1 MSSESDMLGMAFAA
15 DRERDRR
22 EARMDKSV
30 RDLIE
35 ALERLAE
42 LARGIAL
49 TIDTPQ
55 SQRFLDAIDKANL
68 ALVAYWLGVS
78 KEALGTANAKP
89 TAQEA
94 TPEANKKQQ
103 IETAIRNLRN
113 ATEVL
118 AAYCG
123 VKL

>member
-1 MSSESDMLGMAFAA
+1 MSSESDILGMAFAA

-22 EARMDKSV
+22 EARMNKSV
-30 RDLIE
+30 CDLIE

-42 LARGIAL
+42 LARGI
-49 TIDTPQ
+49 
-55 SQRFLDAIDKANL
+55 
-68 ALVAYWLGVS
+68 
-78 KEALGTANAKP
+78 GTANPKP